1 MSKEINVNVK
11 EIDYSY
17 IEGLLRVL
25 SGRVLTVIDASISD
39 ERQNK
44 ATKDLVKK
52 EFWTSIFKVQEY
64 YWKDHKGHSVNLK
77 RKTSDPLN

>member
-1 MSKEINVNVK
+1 MSKNVNVK

-25 SGRVLTVIDASISD
+25 SGRVLTVIDASIPD

-52 EFWTSIFKVQEY
+52 EFWTSINKVQEY
-64 YWKDHKGHSVNLK
+64 YWNGDKGHSVNLEGK
-77 RKTSDPLN
+77 PSDPLN